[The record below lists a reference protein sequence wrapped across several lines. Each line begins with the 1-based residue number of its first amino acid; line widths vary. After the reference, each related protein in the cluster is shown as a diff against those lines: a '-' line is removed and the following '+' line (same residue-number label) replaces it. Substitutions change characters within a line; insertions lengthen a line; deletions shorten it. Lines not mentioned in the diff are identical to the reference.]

1 MLIHIFILVFQYQN
15 NGPVFEINMY
25 YYCYILIKSHSTYI
39 CIICLGLLFLRSVSI
54 RHYLYIVLY
63 ILYLYIIGSAFSRT
77 AFCFFLSWMYFR
89 YCNFTDKIVT
99 NTIPKRSRINILLRV
114 QFSLCYYL
122 TQLIEHKSLLI

>member
-1 MLIHIFILVFQYQN
+1 
-15 NGPVFEINMY
+15 MY
-25 YYCYILIKSHSTYI
+25 YYCYILIKSHSTYIYI

-63 ILYLYIIGSAFSRT
+63 IVLYILYLYIIGSAFSGT
-77 AFCFFLSWMYFR
+77 AFCSFLSWMYLR

-114 QFSLCYYL
+114 QFLLCYYL